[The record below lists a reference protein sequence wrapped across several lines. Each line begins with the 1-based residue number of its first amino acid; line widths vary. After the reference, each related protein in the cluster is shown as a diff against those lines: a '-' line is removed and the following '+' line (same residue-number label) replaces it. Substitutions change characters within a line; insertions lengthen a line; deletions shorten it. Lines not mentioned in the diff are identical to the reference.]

1 MDPVLPKRTIIGL
14 VEDVII
20 FGGKTSKKKVCA
32 KIDTGASRSS
42 IDRQLAQELQYGPFT
57 KVKVVKSAH
66 GTSLRAVQEGVI
78 ELASK
83 RIPVGFTV
91 ANRSHMKYQVL
102 IGQDVLKQGKF
113 LIDPLKN

>member
-1 MDPVLPKRTIIGL
+1 MVSVLPRRTIIGL
-14 VEDVII
+14 CEDVII
-20 FGGKTSKKKVCA
+20 FGNKVAPKKVRA

-42 IDRQLAQELQYGPFT
+42 IDRQLAQELKYGPFT
-57 KVKVVKSAH
+57 RVKVIKSAH
-66 GTSLRAVQEGVI
+66 GTSLRAVQEGLI

-113 LIDPLKN
+113 LIDPLKS